1 MRLLADDTYLFMHK
15 RRRLVGICGIP
26 KSRLHLLLTNYP
38 TLEMVRS
45 LYNQSYNGKKISF
58 QEPTR
63 ELCAKNAVQTYA
75 FQQMNRQPKWKHV
88 LIKSWKVFAWVCMD
102 VSLYT
107 FEFAFN
113 ILYFINRKELN
124 LETVLVGSVALTF
137 FYSCPVSEV
146 SGTCLT
152 RTNPEDLLAQQVW
165 KNFVDY
171 QLK

>member
-1 MRLLADDTYLFMHK
+1 MFRNHPES
-15 RRRLVGICGIP
+15 C
-26 KSRLHLLLTNYP
+26 
-38 TLEMVRS
+38 
-45 LYNQSYNGKKISF
+45 
-58 QEPTR
+58 
-63 ELCAKNAVQTYA
+63 VQTMLCCA
-75 FQQMNRQPKWKHV
+75 FPQMDRQPKWKHV

-124 LETVLVGSVALTF
+124 LETVLVGSVALTS

-152 RTNPEDLLAQQVW
+152 RTTPEDLLAQQVW
-165 KNFVDY
+165 KISLITNWSKSDGVAGGCQILHHHLPLPHQGHLVY
-171 QLK
+171 QPLLFSSQDQIHPTL